1 MTQSQKI
8 KKALEENVIP
18 KLLADGFV
26 GKYPNYRKVYP
37 DRIELISFPKYK
49 YGNAFY
55 VLASVAYPNKPQ
67 SEQNIDYCFFNGN
80 LNDLTANDCLGLRYY
95 LKGNFGDLFYYTDV
109 YWCGGDLG
117 AMGISEE
124 KAKNYKRKWYEIRLQ
139 KADEAIYQKV
149 CNLVNK
155 RLPKIYKWWDKM
167 SNK

>member
-55 VLASVAYPNKPQ
+55 VLASIAYPNTPQ
-67 SEQNIDYCFFNGN
+67 I
-80 LNDLTANDCLGLRYY
+80 
-95 LKGNFGDLFYYTDV
+95 
-109 YWCGGDLG
+109 
-117 AMGISEE
+117 
-124 KAKNYKRKWYEIRLQ
+124 
-139 KADEAIYQKV
+139 
-149 CNLVNK
+149 
-155 RLPKIYKWWDKM
+155 
-167 SNK
+167 